1 MWQLLAKFVIF
12 ADFDHV
18 LVFLTF
24 ANFGNCS
31 PFWHS
36 GTFCNFSQFVDLG
49 LVGNFDGLEPILEK
63 LGILANLGYLPI

>member
-1 MWQLLAKFVIF
+1 MWQFLAKFDIF
-12 ADFDHV
+12 AYFDHV
-18 LVFLTF
+18 LVLVTC

-36 GTFCNFSQFVDLG
+36 GTFCNFLKFVDFCH
-49 LVGNFDGLEPILEK
+49 VGNFDGLEPILEK